1 MKGIEQANEIIG
13 KIIEGYRIIKFL
25 GSGKFSVVYEAERQV
40 DSKLVALKIIKIY
53 DIKDKNLVE
62 KCLQEVNLLK
72 RVNHPNIIKY
82 LDSFIYQ
89 NELYIAVE
97 WADKGDVKRLIK
109 KYKQEGD
116 EIDERKVI
124 EYTREIAAGLNHMH
138 EQRVIHRDL
147 KPANILITSDGIFKL
162 GDLGLGRIMNTETI
176 KTFSKVGT
184 PLYMAPEVIN
194 NSNGYDFKCDNWS
207 LGCVIYELITL
218 RSPFQTSE
226 KLSLIELFKKINS
239 GLYPKIDNN
248 KYKVAAKISEA
259 LLKVNPEERME
270 LPQVLKICDE
280 YISQQEEKPRIDP
293 FIIMDDLIEKLR
305 LLNYEINFCQKHNHE
320 IINKYY
326 FACNIYG
333 FNFDNKENS
342 TKETYP
348 LQFAYFFDLCN
359 WLMALIK
366 QNANINILQEID
378 IKFKKYDKKKPQDV
392 QIQELLNDLKNLQ
405 IKVLFNSRFKFGY
418 GDGVC
423 LVLTQLCDKYLIKQ
437 NFIFKK
443 PKFQDIQEIEK
454 IKEYPDDIPLEEN
467 IGTNIGFKS
476 NTNYNFSGFKS
487 IGGGSKSKFYSGQ
500 KFKHFASIGP
510 INDENSTNYSAQGEE
525 DNINKNQNLNS
536 EQAILYSNI
545 PEEDWQKEFNKV
557 SNMLEIAEVSDEYMA
572 SFSESSSNNKDSN
585 KNEGN
590 YPTVKYIKNMNKL
603 FDNKLL
609 EEADIIENYSKNI
622 EKELNYIS
630 NKENKISI
638 NNSGLKDELNKLK
651 ITKQANIHYQEEF
664 DTISKDIKKM
674 QKEKNKIEYE
684 LDTIQKEEKKLLN
697 VDNKN
702 NLQKLKK
709 AIENLCNDNNKKDEE
724 IALINTVLM
733 NKYSNIIYDNVIN
746 SNNSGINNINIFNE
760 KNFEDKIAENINNN
774 EDVFGDDEII

>member
-1 MKGIEQANEIIG
+1 MN
-13 KIIEGYRIIKFL
+13 IKFL
-25 GSGKFSVVYEAERQV
+25 GSGKFSVVYEAERQL

-82 LDSFIYQ
+82 LDSFIFQ

-270 LPQVLKICDE
+270 LDQVLKICDE
-280 YISQQEEKPRIDP
+280 YISKQEEKPRIDP

-326 FACNIYG
+326 FACNMYG
-333 FNFDNKENS
+333 FNFDNKENTS
-342 TKETYP
+342 KETYP
-348 LQFAYFFDLCN
+348 VQFAYFFDLCN

-378 IKFKKYDKKKPQDV
+378 IKFKKYDKKKQ
-392 QIQELLNDLKNLQ
+392 QEIQMQELLNDLKNLQ
-405 IKVLFNSRFKFGY
+405 IKVLFNSRFKYGY

-476 NTNYNFSGFKS
+476 NTNYNFSGYKS
-487 IGGGSKSKFYSGQ
+487 LGGGSKTKFYSGQ

-510 INDENSTNYSAQGEE
+510 INDENSTNYSAQGDE
-525 DNINKNQNLNS
+525 DSNNKNTNINNEN
-536 EQAILYSNI
+536 AILYSNI

-557 SNMLEIAEVSDEYMA
+557 SNMLEIAEVSDEYFG
-572 SFSESSSNNKDSN
+572 SFSESSSNNKDNN

-603 FDNKLL
+603 LDDKLL
-609 EEADIIENYSKNI
+609 DDIDIIDNYSKNI
-622 EKELNYIS
+622 ETELNYIS
-630 NKENKISI
+630 NKENKLGV
-638 NNSGLKDELNKLK
+638 NNTGLKDELNKLK
-651 ITKQANIHYQEEF
+651 ITKQANIHYQEEY
-664 DTISKDIKKM
+664 DTICEDIKKM
-674 QKEKNKIEYE
+674 EKEKNKIEYE
-684 LDTIQKEEKKLLN
+684 LDKIKKQEKKILT
-697 VDNKN
+697 VDDKN
-702 NLQKLKK
+702 NLQKIKK
-709 AIENLCNDNNKKDEE
+709 AIENIYQDNNKIDEE
-724 IALINTVLM
+724 ISLINTVLI
-733 NKYSNIIYDNVIN
+733 NKYSNILNDNLIN
-746 SNNSGINNINIFNE
+746 ENNNGINIFNGKNLDIE
-760 KNFEDKIAENINNN
+760 KITENINN
-774 EDVFGDDEII
+774 EGDVFDDDEII

>member
-1 MKGIEQANEIIG
+1 MKGMEQANEIIG

-25 GSGKFSVVYEAERQV
+25 GSGKFSVVYEAERQL

-82 LDSFIYQ
+82 LDSFIFQ

-270 LPQVLKICDE
+270 LDQVLKICDE
-280 YISQQEEKPRIDP
+280 YISKQEEKPRIDP

-326 FACNIYG
+326 FACNMYG
-333 FNFDNKENS
+333 FNFDNKENTS
-342 TKETYP
+342 KETYP
-348 LQFAYFFDLCN
+348 VQFAYFFDLCN

-378 IKFKKYDKKKPQDV
+378 IKFKKYDKKKQ
-392 QIQELLNDLKNLQ
+392 QEIQMQELLNDLKNLQ
-405 IKVLFNSRFKFGY
+405 IKVLFNSRFKYGY

-476 NTNYNFSGFKS
+476 NTNYNFSGYKS
-487 IGGGSKSKFYSGQ
+487 LGGGSKTKFYSGQ

-510 INDENSTNYSAQGEE
+510 INDENSTNYSAQGDE
-525 DNINKNQNLNS
+525 DSNNKNTNINNEN
-536 EQAILYSNI
+536 AILYSNI

-557 SNMLEIAEVSDEYMA
+557 SNMLEIAEVSDEYFG
-572 SFSESSSNNKDSN
+572 SFSESSSNNKDNN

-603 FDNKLL
+603 LDDKLL
-609 EEADIIENYSKNI
+609 DDIDIIDNYSKNI
-622 EKELNYIS
+622 ETELNYIS
-630 NKENKISI
+630 NKENKLGV
-638 NNSGLKDELNKLK
+638 NNTGLKDELNKLK
-651 ITKQANIHYQEEF
+651 ITKQANIHYQEES
-664 DTISKDIKKM
+664 DTICEDIKKM
-674 QKEKNKIEYE
+674 KKEKNKIEYE
-684 LDTIQKEEKKLLN
+684 LDKIKKQEKKILT
-697 VDNKN
+697 VDNEN
-702 NLQKLKK
+702 NLQKIKK
-709 AIENLCNDNNKKDEE
+709 VIENIYQDNNKIDEE
-724 IALINTVLM
+724 ISLINTVLI
-733 NKYSNIIYDNVIN
+733 NKYSNILNDNLIN
-746 SNNSGINNINIFNE
+746 ENNNGINIFNGKNLDIE
-760 KNFEDKIAENINNN
+760 KITENINN
-774 EDVFGDDEII
+774 EGDVFDDDEII

>member
-1 MKGIEQANEIIG
+1 MEHDNEIIG
-13 KIIEGYRIIKFL
+13 KIVEGFKIIKFL
-25 GSGKFSVVYEAERQV
+25 GKGKFSVVYQAERQA

-82 LDSFIYQ
+82 LDSFIFQ

-116 EIDERKVI
+116 EIDESRVI

-194 NSNGYDFKCDNWS
+194 GSEGYDFKVDNWS

-248 KYKVAAKISEA
+248 KYRTAAKISEA
-259 LLKVNPEERME
+259 LLKVDPKERME
-270 LPQVLKICDE
+270 LPQVIKICDE
-280 YISQQEEKPRIDP
+280 YISKQEEKPKIDP
-293 FIIMDDLIEKLR
+293 FIIMDDMVEKLR
-305 LLNYEINFCQKHNHE
+305 LLNYEINFCQKHNHD

-326 FACNIYG
+326 FAFNMYG
-333 FNFDNKENS
+333 FNFDNKDNAS
-342 TKETYP
+342 KESYP
-348 LQFAYFFDLCN
+348 VQFAYFYDLAN

-378 IKFKKYDKKKPQDV
+378 VKFKKYDKKKPQDA

-405 IKVLFNSRFKFGY
+405 VKVLLNSRFKFGY

-443 PKFQDIQEIEK
+443 PKFKDVQEIEK
-454 IKEYPDDIPLEEN
+454 IKEYPEDIPLEDN

-476 NTNYNFSGFKS
+476 NTNYNFNGFKS
-487 IGGGSKSKFYSGQ
+487 LGGISKTKFYSGQ
-500 KFKHFASIGP
+500 KFKHFTSIGP
-510 INDENSTNYSAQGEE
+510 MSDETSTNFAGQQEE
-525 DNINKNQNLNS
+525 ENNKNDADNGNG
-536 EQAILYSNI
+536 ILYSNVT
-545 PEEDWQKEFNKV
+545 EEDWQQEFNKV
-557 SNMLEIAEVSDEYMA
+557 SNLLKIEEVHEENLASISD
-572 SFSESSSNNKDSN
+572 NNDQSKG
-585 KNEGN
+585 EGN
-590 YPTVKYIKNMNKL
+590 YKAVKQINNVSKL
-603 FDNKLL
+603 FNDKYMNEAEYLEAYNKQI
-609 EEADIIENYSKNI
+609 D
-622 EKELNYIS
+622 KELQNINNKESKISVS
-630 NKENKISI
+630 NK
-638 NNSGLKDELNKLK
+638 GLKEELNKLK
-651 ITKQANIHYQEEF
+651 ITKQANQHYQDEF
-664 DTISKDIKKM
+664 DTINEDIKKM
-674 QKEKNKIEYE
+674 EN
-684 LDTIQKEEKKLLN
+684 EKKQIELKLS
-697 VDNKN
+697 
-702 NLQKLKK
+702 KLKK
-709 AIENLCNDNNKKDEE
+709 DEKKMMSYDDGKNVQKIRKAIETIYADNNKLDEE
-724 IALINTVLM
+724 ISLMNTVIM
-733 NKYSNIIYDNVIN
+733 NKYSNIMYDNYMN
-746 SNNSGINNINIFNE
+746 SDNNGNNFVFNERNDIFN
-760 KNFEDKIAENINNN
+760 NAPENVKSN
-774 EDVFGDDEII
+774 EDVFGEDEII

>member
-1 MKGIEQANEIIG
+1 MKGIEQTNDIIG
-13 KIIEGYRIIKFL
+13 KIIEGYKILKFL
-25 GSGKFSVVYEAERQV
+25 GSGKFSVVYEAERQL

-259 LLKVNPEERME
+259 LLKVNPLERME

-280 YISQQEEKPRIDP
+280 YISKQEEKPRIDP

-333 FNFDNKENS
+333 FSFDNKENS

-348 LQFAYFFDLCN
+348 VQFAYFYDLSN

-378 IKFKKYDKKKPQDV
+378 IKFKKYDKKKQQEV

-405 IKVLFNSRFKFGY
+405 IKVLYNSRFKFGY

-476 NTNYNFSGFKS
+476 NTNYNFSGYKS
-487 IGGGSKSKFYSGQ
+487 IGGGSKSKFFSGQ

-510 INDENSTNYSAQGEE
+510 INDENSTNYSAQGEDE
-525 DNINKNQNLNS
+525 NKQNTNVNS
-536 EQAILYSNI
+536 ENAILYSNI

-603 FDNKLL
+603 LDDKIL
-609 EEADIIENYSKNI
+609 DDVDVIDNYSKNI
-622 EKELNYIS
+622 ENELNYIS
-630 NKENKISI
+630 NKESKISI
-638 NNSGLKDELNKLK
+638 NNTGLKEELNKLK
-651 ITKQANIHYQEEF
+651 ITKQANIHYQEEY
-664 DTISKDIKKM
+664 DMISEDIKKM
-674 QKEKNKIEYE
+674 EKEKNKIEFE
-684 LDTIQKEEKKLLN
+684 LDKIKKEEKKILN
-697 VDNKN
+697 PDDKN
-702 NLQKLKK
+702 NLQKIKK
-709 AIENLCNDNNKKDEE
+709 AVENLYNDNNKLDEE
-724 IALINTVLM
+724 ISLVNTVLM
-733 NKYSNIIYDNVIN
+733 NKYSNILYDNIIN
-746 SNNSGINNINIFNE
+746 SNNPGVNIFND
-760 KNFEDKIAENINNN
+760 KNFETKIAENINKE
-774 EDVFGDDEII
+774 EDVFGEDEII

>member
-1 MKGIEQANEIIG
+1 MKGMEQVNEMIG

-25 GSGKFSVVYEAERQV
+25 GSGKFSVVYEAERQL

-293 FIIMDDLIEKLR
+293 FIIMDDMIEKLR

-342 TKETYP
+342 SKETYP
-348 LQFAYFFDLCN
+348 VQFAYFYDLSN

-378 IKFKKYDKKKPQDV
+378 IKFKKYDKKKQQEI

-405 IKVLFNSRFKFGY
+405 IKVLYNSRFKYGY

-476 NTNYNFSGFKS
+476 NTNYNFSGYKS
-487 IGGGSKSKFYSGQ
+487 IGGGSKTKFYSGQ

-525 DNINKNQNLNS
+525 ENKQNSNVNN

-557 SNMLEIAEVSDEYMA
+557 SNMLEIAEVSDEYMV
-572 SFSESSSNNKDSN
+572 SFSESSPNNKDSN
-585 KNEGN
+585 KLEGN
-590 YPTVKYIKNMNKL
+590 YPTVKYIKNV
-603 FDNKLL
+603 NKLL
-609 EEADIIENYSKNI
+609 DDKLLEDAEIIENYSNNI
-622 EKELNYIS
+622 EKELDYIS
-630 NKENKISI
+630 KKENKISV
-638 NNSGLKDELNKLK
+638 NNSGLKEELNKLK
-651 ITKQANIHYQEEF
+651 ITKQANVHYQEEY
-664 DTISKDIKKM
+664 DLINKDIKKM
-674 QKEKNKIEYE
+674 EKEKDKIEYE
-684 LDTIQKEEKKLLN
+684 LDKIKKEEKKILN
-697 VDNKN
+697 LDNKN
-702 NLQKLKK
+702 NLTKIKK
-709 AIENLCNDNNKKDEE
+709 AVENLYNDNNKIDEE
-724 IALINTVLM
+724 ISLINTVLM
-733 NKYSNIIYDNVIN
+733 NKYSNIIYDNIIN
-746 SNNSGINNINIFNE
+746 PNNSGMNVNIFNE
-760 KNFEDKIAENINNN
+760 KNFENKIAESINKD

>member
-1 MKGIEQANEIIG
+1 MKGMEQANEIIG

-25 GSGKFSVVYEAERQV
+25 GSGKFSVVYEAERQL

-280 YISQQEEKPRIDP
+280 YISKQEEKPRIDP

-333 FNFDNKENS
+333 FNFDNKENNA
-342 TKETYP
+342 KESYP
-348 LQFAYFFDLCN
+348 VQFAYFFDLCN

-378 IKFKKYDKKKPQDV
+378 IKFKKYDKKKQQEI

-405 IKVLFNSRFKFGY
+405 IKVLFNSRFKYGY

-476 NTNYNFSGFKS
+476 NTNYNFSGYKS
-487 IGGGSKSKFYSGQ
+487 LGGGSKSKFYSGQ

-510 INDENSTNYSAQGEE
+510 VNDENSTNYSAQGEE
-525 DNINKNQNLNS
+525 DTNNKNTNVNS

-557 SNMLEIAEVSDEYMA
+557 SNMLEIAEVSDEYFG
-572 SFSESSSNNKDSN
+572 SFSESSSNNKDQN

-603 FDNKLL
+603 LDEKFMDEK
-609 EEADIIENYSKNI
+609 EIIENYSKNI

-638 NNSGLKDELNKLK
+638 NNTGLKDELNKLK
-651 ITKQANIHYQEEF
+651 ITKQANVHYQEEY
-664 DTISKDIKKM
+664 DMITDDIKKM
-674 QKEKNKIEYE
+674 EKEKNKIENE
-684 LDTIQKEEKKLLN
+684 LEKIKKEEKKMLN

-702 NLQKLKK
+702 NLQKIKK
-709 AIENLCNDNNKKDEE
+709 AIENIYHDNNKLEEE
-724 IALINTVLM
+724 ISLINTVLI
-733 NKYSNIIYDNVIN
+733 NKYSNILNDNLIN
-746 SNNSGINNINIFNE
+746 SNNNGGNIFNE
-760 KNFEDKIAENINNN
+760 KIFENGKIPENIINDN
-774 EDVFGDDEII
+774 DVFGDDEII

>member
-1 MKGIEQANEIIG
+1 MKGMEQANEIIG

-25 GSGKFSVVYEAERQV
+25 GSGKFSVVYEAERQL

-82 LDSFIYQ
+82 LDSFIFQ

-270 LPQVLKICDE
+270 LDQVLKICDE
-280 YISQQEEKPRIDP
+280 YISKQEEKPRIDP

-326 FACNIYG
+326 FACNMYG
-333 FNFDNKENS
+333 FNFDNKENTS
-342 TKETYP
+342 KETYP
-348 LQFAYFFDLCN
+348 VQFAYFFDLCN

-378 IKFKKYDKKKPQDV
+378 IKFKKYDKKKQ
-392 QIQELLNDLKNLQ
+392 QEIQMQELLNDLKNLQ
-405 IKVLFNSRFKFGY
+405 IKVLFNSRFKYGY

-476 NTNYNFSGFKS
+476 NTNYNFSGYKS
-487 IGGGSKSKFYSGQ
+487 LGGGSKTKFYSGQ

-510 INDENSTNYSAQGEE
+510 INDENSTNYSAQGDE
-525 DNINKNQNLNS
+525 DSNNKNTNINNEN
-536 EQAILYSNI
+536 AILYSNI

-557 SNMLEIAEVSDEYMA
+557 SNMLEIAEVSDEYFG
-572 SFSESSSNNKDSN
+572 SFSESSSNNKDNN

-603 FDNKLL
+603 LDDKLL
-609 EEADIIENYSKNI
+609 DDIDIIDNYSKNI
-622 EKELNYIS
+622 ETELNYIS
-630 NKENKISI
+630 NKENKLGV
-638 NNSGLKDELNKLK
+638 NNTGLKDELNKLK
-651 ITKQANIHYQEEF
+651 ITKQANIHYQEEY
-664 DTISKDIKKM
+664 DTICEDIKKM
-674 QKEKNKIEYE
+674 EKEKNKIEYE
-684 LDTIQKEEKKLLN
+684 LDKKKKKKKKILT
-697 VDNKN
+697 VDDKN
-702 NLQKLKK
+702 NLQKIKK
-709 AIENLCNDNNKKDEE
+709 AIENIYQDNNKIDEE
-724 IALINTVLM
+724 ISLINTVLI
-733 NKYSNIIYDNVIN
+733 NKYSNVLNDILIN
-746 SNNSGINNINIFNE
+746 ENNNGINIFNGKNLDIE
-760 KNFEDKIAENINNN
+760 KITENINN
-774 EDVFGDDEII
+774 EGDVFDDDEII

>member
-1 MKGIEQANEIIG
+1 MKGIEQANDIIG
-13 KIIEGYRIIKFL
+13 KIIEGYKIIKFL
-25 GSGKFSVVYEAERQV
+25 GSGKFSVVYEAERQL

-138 EQRVIHRDL
+138 EQRIIHRDL

-280 YISQQEEKPRIDP
+280 YISKQEEKPRIDP

-305 LLNYEINFCQKHNHE
+305 LINYEINFCQKHNHE

-348 LQFAYFFDLCN
+348 VQFAYFYDLSN

-378 IKFKKYDKKKPQDV
+378 IKFKKYDKKKQQEV

-405 IKVLFNSRFKFGY
+405 IKVLYNSRFKFGY

-476 NTNYNFSGFKS
+476 NTNYNFSGYKS
-487 IGGGSKSKFYSGQ
+487 IGGGSKSKFFSGQ

-510 INDENSTNYSAQGEE
+510 VNDENSTNYSAQAEE
-525 DNINKNQNLNS
+525 ENKQNNVNS
-536 EQAILYSNI
+536 ENAILYSNI

-603 FDNKLL
+603 LDDKLL
-609 EEADIIENYSKNI
+609 DDVDVIDNYSKNI

-638 NNSGLKDELNKLK
+638 TNTGLKEELNKLK
-651 ITKQANIHYQEEF
+651 ITKQANIHYQEEY
-664 DTISKDIKKM
+664 DIINEDIKKM
-674 QKEKNKIEYE
+674 EKEKNKIEFE
-684 LDTIQKEEKKLLN
+684 LDKIKKEEKKFLN
-697 VDNKN
+697 LDDKN
-702 NLQKLKK
+702 NLQKIKK
-709 AIENLCNDNNKKDEE
+709 AIENLYNDNNKLDEE
-724 IALINTVLM
+724 ISLVNTVLM
-733 NKYSNIIYDNVIN
+733 NKYSNFLYDNVIN
-746 SNNSGINNINIFNE
+746 SAHSGVNIFTD
-760 KNFEDKIAENINNN
+760 KNFETKIAENINKE
-774 EDVFGDDEII
+774 EDVFGADEII

>member
-1 MKGIEQANEIIG
+1 MKGMEQANDIIG

-25 GSGKFSVVYEAERQV
+25 GSGKFSVVYEAERQL

-82 LDSFIYQ
+82 LDSFIFQ

-248 KYKVAAKISEA
+248 KYKVAAKISES

-270 LPQVLKICDE
+270 LDQVLKICDE
-280 YISQQEEKPRIDP
+280 YISKQEEKPRIDP

-305 LLNYEINFCQKHNHE
+305 LLNYEINFCQKHNHD

-326 FACNIYG
+326 FACNMYG
-333 FNFDNKENS
+333 FNFENKENT

-348 LQFAYFFDLCN
+348 VQFAYFFDLCN

-378 IKFKKYDKKKPQDV
+378 IKFKKYDKKKQ
-392 QIQELLNDLKNLQ
+392 QEIQMQELLNDLKNLQ
-405 IKVLFNSRFKFGY
+405 IKVLFNSRFKYGY

-476 NTNYNFSGFKS
+476 NTNYNFSGYKS

-525 DNINKNQNLNS
+525 DTNNKNTNINNEN
-536 EQAILYSNI
+536 AILYSNI

-557 SNMLEIAEVSDEYMA
+557 SNMLEIAEVSDEYFG
-572 SFSESSSNNKDSN
+572 SFSESSSNNKDNN

-603 FDNKLL
+603 FDEKLL
-609 EEADIIENYSKNI
+609 DDADIIDNYSKNI
-622 EKELNYIS
+622 ENELNYIS
-630 NKENKISI
+630 NKENKLG
-638 NNSGLKDELNKLK
+638 NNNAGLKDELNKLK
-651 ITKQANIHYQEEF
+651 ITKQANIHYQEEYE
-664 DTISKDIKKM
+664 TICEDIKKM
-674 QKEKNKIEYE
+674 EKEKNKIEYE
-684 LDTIQKEEKKLLN
+684 LDKIKKQEKKILT
-697 VDNKN
+697 VDDQN
-702 NLQKLKK
+702 NLQKIKK
-709 AIENLCNDNNKKDEE
+709 AIENIYHDGNKIEEE
-724 IALINTVLM
+724 IALINTVLI
-733 NKYSNIIYDNVIN
+733 NKYSNILNDNLINEN
-746 SNNSGINNINIFNE
+746 SNGGNIFNG
-760 KNFEDKIAENINNN
+760 KNLDMDKIVENINN
-774 EDVFGDDEII
+774 EGDVFDGDEIV

>member
-1 MKGIEQANEIIG
+1 
-13 KIIEGYRIIKFL
+13 
-25 GSGKFSVVYEAERQV
+25 
-40 DSKLVALKIIKIY
+40 
-53 DIKDKNLVE
+53 
-62 KCLQEVNLLK
+62 
-72 RVNHPNIIKY
+72 
-82 LDSFIYQ
+82 
-89 NELYIAVE
+89 
-97 WADKGDVKRLIK
+97 
-109 KYKQEGD
+109 
-116 EIDERKVI
+116 
-124 EYTREIAAGLNHMH
+124 
-138 EQRVIHRDL
+138 
-147 KPANILITSDGIFKL
+147 
-162 GDLGLGRIMNTETI
+162 
-176 KTFSKVGT
+176 
-184 PLYMAPEVIN
+184 
-194 NSNGYDFKCDNWS
+194 
-207 LGCVIYELITL
+207 
-218 RSPFQTSE
+218 
-226 KLSLIELFKKINS
+226 
-239 GLYPKIDNN
+239 
-248 KYKVAAKISEA
+248 
-259 LLKVNPEERME
+259 
-270 LPQVLKICDE
+270 
-280 YISQQEEKPRIDP
+280 
-293 FIIMDDLIEKLR
+293 
-305 LLNYEINFCQKHNHE
+305 
-320 IINKYY
+320 
-326 FACNIYG
+326 
-333 FNFDNKENS
+333 
-342 TKETYP
+342 
-348 LQFAYFFDLCN
+348 
-359 WLMALIK
+359 
-366 QNANINILQEID
+366 
-378 IKFKKYDKKKPQDV
+378 
-392 QIQELLNDLKNLQ
+392 
-405 IKVLFNSRFKFGY
+405 
-418 GDGVC
+418 VC

-724 IALINTVLM
+724 IALINTVLI
-733 NKYSNIIYDNVIN
+733 NKYSNIMYDNVIN
-746 SNNSGINNINIFNE
+746 ANNSGGNIFND
-760 KNFEDKIAENINNN
+760 KNFENIIAENLNKD

>member
-25 GSGKFSVVYEAERQV
+25 GSGKFSVVYEAERQL

-293 FIIMDDLIEKLR
+293 FIIMDDMIEKLR

-348 LQFAYFFDLCN
+348 VQFAYFYDLSY
-359 WLMALIK
+359 WLMTLIK
-366 QNANINILQEID
+366 HNANINILQEID
-378 IKFKKYDKKKPQDV
+378 IKFKKYDKKKPQEV

-405 IKVLFNSRFKFGY
+405 IKVLYNSRFKFGY

-476 NTNYNFSGFKS
+476 NTNYNFSGYKS
-487 IGGGSKSKFYSGQ
+487 LGGGSKSKFFSGQ
-500 KFKHFASIGP
+500 KFKHFTSIGP

-525 DNINKNQNLNS
+525 ENKQNTNINS
-536 EQAILYSNI
+536 ENAILYSNI

-557 SNMLEIAEVSDEYMA
+557 SNMLEIAEVSDEYKA
-572 SFSESSSNNKDSN
+572 SFSQSSSNNKDSN

-603 FDNKLL
+603 LDDKLL
-609 EEADIIENYSKNI
+609 DNIDIIDNYSKNI

-638 NNSGLKDELNKLK
+638 NNTGLKEELNKLK
-651 ITKQANIHYQEEF
+651 ITKQANIHYQEEY
-664 DTISKDIKKM
+664 DMINEDIKKM
-674 QKEKNKIEYE
+674 EKEKNKIEYE
-684 LDTIQKEEKKLLN
+684 LDKIKKEEKKLLN
-697 VDNKN
+697 LDDKN
-702 NLQKLKK
+702 NLQKIKK
-709 AIENLCNDNNKKDEE
+709 AVENLYNDNNKLDEE
-724 IALINTVLM
+724 ISHVNTVLM
-733 NKYSNIIYDNVIN
+733 NKYSNFLYDNMLN
-746 SNNSGINNINIFNE
+746 SNNSGRNIFND
-760 KNFEDKIAENINNN
+760 KNFEAKIAENINKE

>member
-1 MKGIEQANEIIG
+1 MKGMEQANEIIG

-25 GSGKFSVVYEAERQV
+25 GSGKFSVVYEAERQL

-82 LDSFIYQ
+82 LDSFIFQ

-270 LPQVLKICDE
+270 LDQVLKICDE
-280 YISQQEEKPRIDP
+280 YISKQEEKPRIDP

-326 FACNIYG
+326 FACNMYG
-333 FNFDNKENS
+333 FNFDNKENTS
-342 TKETYP
+342 KETYP
-348 LQFAYFFDLCN
+348 VQFAYFFDLCN

-378 IKFKKYDKKKPQDV
+378 IKFKKYDKKKQ
-392 QIQELLNDLKNLQ
+392 QEIQMQELLNDLKNLQ
-405 IKVLFNSRFKFGY
+405 IKVLFNSRFKYGY

-476 NTNYNFSGFKS
+476 NTNYNFSGYKS
-487 IGGGSKSKFYSGQ
+487 LGGGSKTKFYSGQ

-510 INDENSTNYSAQGEE
+510 INDENSTNYSAQGDE
-525 DNINKNQNLNS
+525 DSNNKNTNINNEN
-536 EQAILYSNI
+536 AILYSNI

-557 SNMLEIAEVSDEYMA
+557 SNMLEIAEVSDEYFG
-572 SFSESSSNNKDSN
+572 SFSESSSNNKDNN

-603 FDNKLL
+603 LDDKLL
-609 EEADIIENYSKNI
+609 DDIDIIDNYSKNI
-622 EKELNYIS
+622 ETELNYIS
-630 NKENKISI
+630 NKENKLGV
-638 NNSGLKDELNKLK
+638 NNTGLKDELKKLK
-651 ITKQANIHYQEEF
+651 ITKQANIHYQEEY
-664 DTISKDIKKM
+664 DTICEDIKKM
-674 QKEKNKIEYE
+674 EKEKNKIEYE
-684 LDTIQKEEKKLLN
+684 LDKIKKQEKKILT
-697 VDNKN
+697 VDDKN
-702 NLQKLKK
+702 NLQKIKK
-709 AIENLCNDNNKKDEE
+709 AIENIYQDNNKIDEE
-724 IALINTVLM
+724 ISLINTVLI
-733 NKYSNIIYDNVIN
+733 NKYSNILNDNLIN
-746 SNNSGINNINIFNE
+746 ENNNGINIFNGKNLDIE
-760 KNFEDKIAENINNN
+760 KITENINN
-774 EDVFGDDEII
+774 EGDVFDDDEII

>member
-1 MKGIEQANEIIG
+1 MKGMEQANEIIG

-25 GSGKFSVVYEAERQV
+25 GSGKFSVVYEAERQL

-82 LDSFIYQ
+82 LDSFIFQ

-270 LPQVLKICDE
+270 LDQVLKICDE
-280 YISQQEEKPRIDP
+280 YISKQEEKPRIDP

-326 FACNIYG
+326 FACNMYG
-333 FNFDNKENS
+333 FNFDNKENTS
-342 TKETYP
+342 KETYP
-348 LQFAYFFDLCN
+348 VQFAYFFDLCN

-378 IKFKKYDKKKPQDV
+378 IKFKKYDKKKQ
-392 QIQELLNDLKNLQ
+392 QEIQMQELLNDLKNLQ
-405 IKVLFNSRFKFGY
+405 IKVLFNSRFKYGY

-476 NTNYNFSGFKS
+476 NTNYNFSGYKS

-525 DNINKNQNLNS
+525 DTNNKNTNINNEN
-536 EQAILYSNI
+536 AILYSNI

-557 SNMLEIAEVSDEYMA
+557 SNMLEIAEVSDEYFG
-572 SFSESSSNNKDSN
+572 SFSESSSNNKDNN

-603 FDNKLL
+603 FDEKLL
-609 EEADIIENYSKNI
+609 DDADIIDNYSKNI
-622 EKELNYIS
+622 ENELNYIS
-630 NKENKISI
+630 NKENKLG
-638 NNSGLKDELNKLK
+638 NNNAGLKDELNKLK
-651 ITKQANIHYQEEF
+651 ITKQANIHYQEEY
-664 DTISKDIKKM
+664 DTICEDIKKM
-674 QKEKNKIEYE
+674 EKEKNKIEYE
-684 LDTIQKEEKKLLN
+684 LDKIKKQEKKMLT
-697 VDNKN
+697 VDDQN
-702 NLQKLKK
+702 NLQKIKK
-709 AIENLCNDNNKKDEE
+709 AIENIYHDGNKIEEE
-724 IALINTVLM
+724 IALINTVLI
-733 NKYSNIIYDNVIN
+733 NKYSNILNDNLINEN
-746 SNNSGINNINIFNE
+746 SNGGNIFNG
-760 KNFEDKIAENINNN
+760 KNLDMDKIVENINN
-774 EDVFGDDEII
+774 EGDVFDEDEII

>member
-1 MKGIEQANEIIG
+1 MKGMEQVNEIIG

-25 GSGKFSVVYEAERQV
+25 GSGKFSVVYEAERQL

-248 KYKVAAKISEA
+248 KYKIAAKISEA

-293 FIIMDDLIEKLR
+293 FIIMDDMIEKLR

-333 FNFDNKENS
+333 FNYDNKENS
-342 TKETYP
+342 LKETYP
-348 LQFAYFFDLCN
+348 VQFAYFYDLSN

-378 IKFKKYDKKKPQDV
+378 IKFKKYDKKKPQEN

-405 IKVLFNSRFKFGY
+405 IKVLYNSRFKFGY

-476 NTNYNFSGFKS
+476 NTNYNFSGYKS
-487 IGGGSKSKFYSGQ
+487 IGGGSKTKFFSGQ

-525 DNINKNQNLNS
+525 ENKQNNNNINN

-557 SNMLEIAEVSDEYMA
+557 SNMLEIAEVSDEYML

-585 KNEGN
+585 KLEGN
-590 YPTVKYIKNMNKL
+590 YPTVKYIKNV
-603 FDNKLL
+603 NKLL
-609 EEADIIENYSKNI
+609 EDKLLEDKEIIENYSNNI
-622 EKELNYIS
+622 EKELDYIS
-630 NKENKISI
+630 KKENKISV
-638 NNSGLKDELNKLK
+638 NNSGLKEELDKLK
-651 ITKQANIHYQEEF
+651 ITKQANVHYQEEY
-664 DTISKDIKKM
+664 DMINEDIKKM
-674 QKEKNKIEYE
+674 EKEKNKIEFE
-684 LDTIQKEEKKLLN
+684 LNKIKKEEKKLLN
-697 VDNKN
+697 LDNKN
-702 NLQKLKK
+702 NLNKIKN
-709 AIENLCNDNNKKDEE
+709 AVENLYNDNNKLDEE
-724 IALINTVLM
+724 ISLVNTVLM

-746 SNNSGINNINIFNE
+746 SNNNGININIFNE

>member
-724 IALINTVLM
+724 IALINTVLI
-733 NKYSNIIYDNVIN
+733 NKYSNIMYDNVIN
-746 SNNSGINNINIFNE
+746 ANNSGGNIFND
-760 KNFEDKIAENINNN
+760 KNFENIIAENLNKD

>member
-1 MKGIEQANEIIG
+1 MKGMEQVNEMIG

-25 GSGKFSVVYEAERQV
+25 GSGKFSVVYEAERQL

-248 KYKVAAKISEA
+248 KYKVAAKISAA

-293 FIIMDDLIEKLR
+293 FIIMDDMIEKLR

-342 TKETYP
+342 SKETYP
-348 LQFAYFFDLCN
+348 VQFAYFYDLSN

-378 IKFKKYDKKKPQDV
+378 IKFKKYDKKKQQEI

-405 IKVLFNSRFKFGY
+405 IKVLYNSRFKYGY

-476 NTNYNFSGFKS
+476 NTNYNFSGYKS
-487 IGGGSKSKFYSGQ
+487 IGGGSKTKFYSGQ

-525 DNINKNQNLNS
+525 ENKQNSNVNN

-557 SNMLEIAEVSDEYMA
+557 SNMLEIAEVSDEYMV

-585 KNEGN
+585 KLEGN
-590 YPTVKYIKNMNKL
+590 YPTVKYIKNV
-603 FDNKLL
+603 NKLL
-609 EEADIIENYSKNI
+609 DDKLLEDAEIIENYSNNI
-622 EKELNYIS
+622 EKELDYIS
-630 NKENKISI
+630 KKENKISV
-638 NNSGLKDELNKLK
+638 NNSGLKEELNKLK
-651 ITKQANIHYQEEF
+651 ITKQANVHYQEEY
-664 DTISKDIKKM
+664 DLINKDIKKM
-674 QKEKNKIEYE
+674 EKEKDKIEYE
-684 LDTIQKEEKKLLN
+684 LDKIKKEEKKILN
-697 VDNKN
+697 LDNKN
-702 NLQKLKK
+702 NLTKIKK
-709 AIENLCNDNNKKDEE
+709 AVENLYNDNNKIDEE
-724 IALINTVLM
+724 ISLINTVLM
-733 NKYSNIIYDNVIN
+733 NKYSNIIYDNIIN
-746 SNNSGINNINIFNE
+746 PNNSGMNVNIFNE
-760 KNFEDKIAENINNN
+760 KNFENKIAESINKD

>member
-1 MKGIEQANEIIG
+1 MKGMEQANEIIG

-25 GSGKFSVVYEAERQV
+25 GSGKFSVVYEAERQL

-82 LDSFIYQ
+82 LDSFIFQ

-270 LPQVLKICDE
+270 LDQVLKICDE
-280 YISQQEEKPRIDP
+280 YISKQEEKPRIDP

-326 FACNIYG
+326 FACNMYG
-333 FNFDNKENS
+333 FNFDNKENTS
-342 TKETYP
+342 KETYP
-348 LQFAYFFDLCN
+348 VQFAYFFDLCN

-378 IKFKKYDKKKPQDV
+378 IKFKKYDKKKQ
-392 QIQELLNDLKNLQ
+392 QEIQMQELLNDLKNLQ
-405 IKVLFNSRFKFGY
+405 IKVLFNSRFKYGY

-476 NTNYNFSGFKS
+476 NTNYNFSGYKS

-525 DNINKNQNLNS
+525 DTNNKNTNINNEN
-536 EQAILYSNI
+536 AILYSNI

-557 SNMLEIAEVSDEYMA
+557 SNMLEIAEVSDEYFG
-572 SFSESSSNNKDSN
+572 SFSESSSNNKDNN

-603 FDNKLL
+603 FDEKLL
-609 EEADIIENYSKNI
+609 DDADIIDNYSKNI
-622 EKELNYIS
+622 ENELNYIS
-630 NKENKISI
+630 NKENKLG
-638 NNSGLKDELNKLK
+638 NNNAGLKDELNKLK
-651 ITKQANIHYQEEF
+651 ITKQANIHYQEEY
-664 DTISKDIKKM
+664 DTICEDIKKM
-674 QKEKNKIEYE
+674 EKEKNKIEYE
-684 LDTIQKEEKKLLN
+684 LDKIKKQEKKILT
-697 VDNKN
+697 VDDQN
-702 NLQKLKK
+702 NLQKIKK
-709 AIENLCNDNNKKDEE
+709 AIENIYHDGNKIEEE
-724 IALINTVLM
+724 IALINTVLI
-733 NKYSNIIYDNVIN
+733 NKYSNILNDNLINEN
-746 SNNSGINNINIFNE
+746 SNGGNIFNG
-760 KNFEDKIAENINNN
+760 KNLDMDKIVENINN
-774 EDVFGDDEII
+774 EGDVFDEDEII

>member
-1 MKGIEQANEIIG
+1 MKGMEQANDIIG

-25 GSGKFSVVYEAERQV
+25 GSGKFSVVYEAERQL

-82 LDSFIYQ
+82 LDSFIFQ

-270 LPQVLKICDE
+270 LDQVLKICDE
-280 YISQQEEKPRIDP
+280 YISKQEEKPRIDP

-326 FACNIYG
+326 FACNMYG
-333 FNFDNKENS
+333 FNFDNKENTS
-342 TKETYP
+342 KETYP
-348 LQFAYFFDLCN
+348 VQFAYFFDLCN

-378 IKFKKYDKKKPQDV
+378 IKFKKYDKKKQ
-392 QIQELLNDLKNLQ
+392 QEIQMQELLNDLKNLQ
-405 IKVLFNSRFKFGY
+405 IKVLFNSRFKYGY

-476 NTNYNFSGFKS
+476 NTNYNFSGYKS

-525 DNINKNQNLNS
+525 DTNNKNTNINNEN
-536 EQAILYSNI
+536 AILYSNI

-557 SNMLEIAEVSDEYMA
+557 SNMLEIAEVSDEYFG
-572 SFSESSSNNKDSN
+572 SFSESSSNNKDNN

-603 FDNKLL
+603 FDEKLL
-609 EEADIIENYSKNI
+609 DDADIIDNYSKNI
-622 EKELNYIS
+622 ENELNYIS
-630 NKENKISI
+630 NKENKLG
-638 NNSGLKDELNKLK
+638 NNNAGLKDELNKLK
-651 ITKQANIHYQEEF
+651 ITKQANIHYQEEYE
-664 DTISKDIKKM
+664 TICEDIKKM
-674 QKEKNKIEYE
+674 EKEKNKIEYE
-684 LDTIQKEEKKLLN
+684 LDKIKKQEKKILT
-697 VDNKN
+697 VDDQN
-702 NLQKLKK
+702 NLQKIKK
-709 AIENLCNDNNKKDEE
+709 AIENIYHDGNKIEEE
-724 IALINTVLM
+724 IALINTVLI
-733 NKYSNIIYDNVIN
+733 NKYSNILNDNLINEN
-746 SNNSGINNINIFNE
+746 SNGGNIFNG
-760 KNFEDKIAENINNN
+760 KNLDMDKIVENINN
-774 EDVFGDDEII
+774 EGDVFDEDEII

>member
-1 MKGIEQANEIIG
+1 MEHDNEIIG
-13 KIIEGYRIIKFL
+13 KIVEGFKIIKFL
-25 GSGKFSVVYEAERQV
+25 GKGKFSVVYQAERQA

-53 DIKDKNLVE
+53 DIKDKSLVE

-82 LDSFIYQ
+82 LDSFIFQ

-97 WADKGDVKRLIK
+97 WADKGDVKRLIR

-116 EIDERKVI
+116 EIDESRVI

-194 NSNGYDFKCDNWS
+194 GSEGYDFKVDNWS

-248 KYKVAAKISEA
+248 KYRTAAKISEA
-259 LLKVNPEERME
+259 LLKVDPRERME
-270 LPQVLKICDE
+270 LPQVIKICDE
-280 YISQQEEKPRIDP
+280 YISKQEEKPKIDP
-293 FIIMDDLIEKLR
+293 FIIMDDMVEKLR
-305 LLNYEINFCQKHNHE
+305 LLNYEINFCQKHNHD

-326 FACNIYG
+326 FAFNMYG
-333 FNFDNKENS
+333 FNFDNKDNAS
-342 TKETYP
+342 KESYP
-348 LQFAYFFDLCN
+348 VQFAYFYDLAN

-378 IKFKKYDKKKPQDV
+378 VKFKKYDKKKPQDA

-405 IKVLFNSRFKFGY
+405 VKVLLNSRFKFGY

-443 PKFQDIQEIEK
+443 PKFKDVQEIEK
-454 IKEYPDDIPLEEN
+454 IKEYPEDIPLEDN

-476 NTNYNFSGFKS
+476 NTNYNFNGFKS
-487 IGGGSKSKFYSGQ
+487 IGGGSKTKFYSGQ
-500 KFKHFASIGP
+500 KFKHFTSIGP
-510 INDENSTNYSAQGEE
+510 MGDETSTNFAGQQEE
-525 DNINKNQNLNS
+525 ENNKNNANN
-536 EQAILYSNI
+536 ENGILYSNVT
-545 PEEDWQKEFNKV
+545 EEDWQNEFNKV
-557 SNMLEIAEVSDEYMA
+557 SNMLKIEEVPEENLS
-572 SFSESSSNNKDSN
+572 SFSDNNDQGRT
-585 KNEGN
+585 EGN
-590 YPTVKYIKNMNKL
+590 YQAVKQINNVSKL
-603 FDNKLL
+603 FSDKYVNDAEYLDVYNKQI
-609 EEADIIENYSKNI
+609 D
-622 EKELNYIS
+622 KELQNINNKESKISVS
-630 NKENKISI
+630 NK
-638 NNSGLKDELNKLK
+638 GLKEELNKLK
-651 ITKQANIHYQEEF
+651 ITKQANQHYQDEY
-664 DTISKDIKKM
+664 DTINEDIKKM
-674 QKEKNKIEYE
+674 EN
-684 LDTIQKEEKKLLN
+684 EKKQVELKLS
-697 VDNKN
+697 
-702 NLQKLKK
+702 KLKK
-709 AIENLCNDNNKKDEE
+709 DEKKMMSYDDGKTVQKIRKAIETIYADNNKLDEE
-724 IALINTVLM
+724 ISLMNTVIM
-733 NKYSNIIYDNVIN
+733 NKYSNIMYDNYMN
-746 SNNSGINNINIFNE
+746 SDNNGNNFVFNGRNDIFN
-760 KNFEDKIAENINNN
+760 NVPENIKSN
-774 EDVFGDDEII
+774 EDVFGEDEII

>member
-1 MKGIEQANEIIG
+1 MKGMEQVNEIIG

-25 GSGKFSVVYEAERQV
+25 GSGKFSVVYEAERQL

-248 KYKVAAKISEA
+248 KYKIAAKISEA

-293 FIIMDDLIEKLR
+293 FIIMDDMIEKLR

-333 FNFDNKENS
+333 FNYDNKENS
-342 TKETYP
+342 LKETYP
-348 LQFAYFFDLCN
+348 VQFAYFYDLSN

-378 IKFKKYDKKKPQDV
+378 IKFKKYDKKKPQEN

-405 IKVLFNSRFKFGY
+405 IKVLYNSRFKFGY

-476 NTNYNFSGFKS
+476 NTNYNFSGYKS
-487 IGGGSKSKFYSGQ
+487 IGGGSKTKFFSGQ

-525 DNINKNQNLNS
+525 ENKQNNNNINN

-557 SNMLEIAEVSDEYMA
+557 SNMLEIAEVSDEYMI

-585 KNEGN
+585 KLEGN
-590 YPTVKYIKNMNKL
+590 YPTVKYIKNV
-603 FDNKLL
+603 NKLL
-609 EEADIIENYSKNI
+609 EDKLLEDKEIIENYSNNI
-622 EKELNYIS
+622 EKELDYIS
-630 NKENKISI
+630 KKENKISV
-638 NNSGLKDELNKLK
+638 NNSGLKEELNKLK
-651 ITKQANIHYQEEF
+651 ITKQANVHYQEEY
-664 DTISKDIKKM
+664 DLINKDIKKM
-674 QKEKNKIEYE
+674 EKEKNKIEYE
-684 LDTIQKEEKKLLN
+684 LDKIQKEEKKLLN
-697 VDNKN
+697 LDNKN
-702 NLQKLKK
+702 NLNKIKN
-709 AIENLCNDNNKKDEE
+709 AVENLYNDNNKLDEE
-724 IALINTVLM
+724 ISLVNTVLM

-746 SNNSGINNINIFNE
+746 SNNNGININIFNE

>member
-1 MKGIEQANEIIG
+1 MKSMEQTNEIIG
-13 KIIEGYRIIKFL
+13 KIVEGFKIIKFL
-25 GSGKFSVVYEAERQV
+25 GSGKFSVVYQAERQA

-82 LDSFIYQ
+82 LDSFIFQ

-97 WADKGDVKRLIK
+97 WADKGDVKRLIR

-124 EYTREIAAGLNHMH
+124 EYTKEIAAGLNHMH
-138 EQRVIHRDL
+138 EQRIIHRDL

-248 KYKVAAKISEA
+248 KYQTAAKISEA
-259 LLKVNPEERME
+259 LLKVNPEERMD

-280 YISQQEEKPRIDP
+280 YISKQEEKPRIDP
-293 FIIMDDLIEKLR
+293 FIIMDDMIEKLR

-326 FACNIYG
+326 FACNMYG
-333 FNFDNKENS
+333 YNFDNKDNPS
-342 TKETYP
+342 KETYP
-348 LQFAYFFDLCN
+348 VQFAYFFDLCN

-392 QIQELLNDLKNLQ
+392 QIQDLLNDLKNLQ
-405 IKVLFNSRFKFGY
+405 VKVLINSRFKYGY

-443 PKFQDIQEIEK
+443 PKFQDVQEIEK
-454 IKEYPDDIPLEEN
+454 IKEYPEDIPLEEN

-487 IGGGSKSKFYSGQ
+487 IGGGSKTKFYSGQ
-500 KFKHFASIGP
+500 KFKHFTSIGP
-510 INDENSTNYSAQGEE
+510 MNDETSTNYSGQGEE
-525 DNINKNQNLNS
+525 ENNKNNVNN

-545 PEEDWQKEFNKV
+545 PEADWQKEFNKV
-557 SNMLEIAEVSDEYMA
+557 SNMLEIAEVSDEYFG
-572 SFSESSSNNKDSN
+572 SFSESSSNNKDQN
-585 KNEGN
+585 KNDNN
-590 YPTVKYIKNMNKL
+590 YSAVKHIKNISKL
-603 FDNKLL
+603 FNNKYVNDTQYL
-609 EEADIIENYSKNI
+609 ELYNENIEN
-622 EKELNYIS
+622 ELQKIS
-630 NKENKISI
+630 NKESKLSTSNK
-638 NNSGLKDELNKLK
+638 GLKEELNKLK
-651 ITKQANIHYQEEF
+651 ITKQANKQYEEEF
-664 DTISKDIKKM
+664 DTISKSIKK
-674 QKEKNKIEYE
+674 KEIEKNNIES
-684 LDTIQKEEKKLLN
+684 K
-697 VDNKN
+697 
-702 NLQKLKK
+702 LQKIKKDEKTILKYDTKTYLPKIRK
-709 AIENLCNDNNKKDEE
+709 AIENIYEDNNKIDEE
-724 IALINTVLM
+724 ISLLNTVII
-733 NKYSNIIYDNVIN
+733 NKYSNIMYNNFMNNNNNDN
-746 SNNSGINNINIFNE
+746 INNFGFNIKNNDINGIP
-760 KNFEDKIAENINNN
+760 ENINQN
-774 EDVFGDDEII
+774 EEVFGEDEII

>member
-1 MKGIEQANEIIG
+1 MKGMEQVNEMIG

-25 GSGKFSVVYEAERQV
+25 GSGKFSVVYEAERQL

-293 FIIMDDLIEKLR
+293 FIIMDDMIEKLR

-342 TKETYP
+342 SKETYP
-348 LQFAYFFDLCN
+348 VQFAYFYDLSN

-378 IKFKKYDKKKPQDV
+378 IKFKKYDKKKQQEI

-405 IKVLFNSRFKFGY
+405 IKVLYNSRFKYGY

-476 NTNYNFSGFKS
+476 NTNYNFSGYKS
-487 IGGGSKSKFYSGQ
+487 IGGGSKTKFYSGQ

-525 DNINKNQNLNS
+525 ENKQNSNVNN

-557 SNMLEIAEVSDEYMA
+557 SNMLEIAEVSDEYMV

-585 KNEGN
+585 KLEGN
-590 YPTVKYIKNMNKL
+590 YPTVKYIKNV
-603 FDNKLL
+603 NKLL
-609 EEADIIENYSKNI
+609 DDKLLEDAEIIENYSNNI
-622 EKELNYIS
+622 EKELDYIS
-630 NKENKISI
+630 KKENKISV
-638 NNSGLKDELNKLK
+638 NNSGLKEELNKLK
-651 ITKQANIHYQEEF
+651 ITKQANVHYQEEY
-664 DTISKDIKKM
+664 DLINKDIKKM
-674 QKEKNKIEYE
+674 EKEKDKIEYE
-684 LDTIQKEEKKLLN
+684 LDKIKKEEKKILN
-697 VDNKN
+697 LDNKN
-702 NLQKLKK
+702 NLTKIKK
-709 AIENLCNDNNKKDEE
+709 AVENLYNDNNKIDEE
-724 IALINTVLM
+724 ISLINTVLM
-733 NKYSNIIYDNVIN
+733 NKYSNIIYDNIIN
-746 SNNSGINNINIFNE
+746 PNNSGMNVNIFNE
-760 KNFEDKIAENINNN
+760 KNFENKIAENINKD

>member
-1 MKGIEQANEIIG
+1 MKGMEQANDIIG

-25 GSGKFSVVYEAERQV
+25 GSGKFSVVYEAERQL

-82 LDSFIYQ
+82 LDSFIFQ

-248 KYKVAAKISEA
+248 KYKVAAKISES

-270 LPQVLKICDE
+270 LDQVLKICDE
-280 YISQQEEKPRIDP
+280 YISKQEEKPRIDP

-305 LLNYEINFCQKHNHE
+305 LLNYEINFCQKHNHD

-326 FACNIYG
+326 FACNMYG
-333 FNFDNKENS
+333 FNFENKENT

-348 LQFAYFFDLCN
+348 VQFAYFFDLCN

-378 IKFKKYDKKKPQDV
+378 IKFKKYDKKKQ
-392 QIQELLNDLKNLQ
+392 QEIQMQELLNDLKNLQ
-405 IKVLFNSRFKFGY
+405 IKVLFNSRFKYGY

-476 NTNYNFSGFKS
+476 NTNYNFSGYKS

-525 DNINKNQNLNS
+525 DTNNKNTNINNEN
-536 EQAILYSNI
+536 AILYSNI

-557 SNMLEIAEVSDEYMA
+557 SNMLEIAEVSDEYFG
-572 SFSESSSNNKDSN
+572 SFSESSSNNKDNN

-603 FDNKLL
+603 FDEKLL
-609 EEADIIENYSKNI
+609 DDADIIDNYSKNI
-622 EKELNYIS
+622 ENELNYIS
-630 NKENKISI
+630 NKENKLG
-638 NNSGLKDELNKLK
+638 NNNAGLKDELNKLK
-651 ITKQANIHYQEEF
+651 ITKQANIHYQEEY
-664 DTISKDIKKM
+664 DTICEDIKKM
-674 QKEKNKIEYE
+674 EKEKNKIEYE
-684 LDTIQKEEKKLLN
+684 LDKIKKQEKKILT
-697 VDNKN
+697 VDDQN
-702 NLQKLKK
+702 NLQKIKK
-709 AIENLCNDNNKKDEE
+709 AIENIYYDGNKIEEE
-724 IALINTVLM
+724 IALINTVLI
-733 NKYSNIIYDNVIN
+733 NKYSNILNDNLINEN
-746 SNNSGINNINIFNE
+746 SNGGNIFNG
-760 KNFEDKIAENINNN
+760 KNLDMDKIVENINN
-774 EDVFGDDEII
+774 EGDVFDGDEIV

>member
-1 MKGIEQANEIIG
+1 MEHENEIIG
-13 KIIEGYRIIKFL
+13 KIVEGFKIIKFL
-25 GSGKFSVVYEAERQV
+25 GRGKFSVVYQAERQV

-53 DIKDKNLVE
+53 DIKDKDLVE

-82 LDSFIYQ
+82 LDSFIFQ

-97 WADKGDVKRLIK
+97 WADKGDVKRLIR

-116 EIDERKVI
+116 EIDESRVI

-194 NSNGYDFKCDNWS
+194 GSSGYDFKCDNWS

-239 GLYPKIDNN
+239 GLYPKIDNS
-248 KYKVAAKISEA
+248 KYQTAAKISEA
-259 LLKVNPEERME
+259 LLKVDPRERME
-270 LPQVLKICDE
+270 LPQVIKICDE
-280 YISQQEEKPRIDP
+280 YISKQEEKPKIDP
-293 FIIMDDLIEKLR
+293 FIIMDDMVEKLR
-305 LLNYEINFCQKHNHE
+305 LLNYEINFCQKHNHD

-326 FACNIYG
+326 FAFNMYG
-333 FNFDNKENS
+333 FNFDNKDNAS
-342 TKETYP
+342 KESYP
-348 LQFAYFFDLCN
+348 VQFAYFYDLAN

-378 IKFKKYDKKKPQDV
+378 VKFKKYDKKKPQDA

-405 IKVLFNSRFKFGY
+405 VKVLLNSRFKFGY

-443 PKFQDIQEIEK
+443 PKFKDVQEIEK
-454 IKEYPDDIPLEEN
+454 IKEYPEDIPLEDN

-476 NTNYNFSGFKS
+476 NTNYNFNGFKS
-487 IGGGSKSKFYSGQ
+487 LGGGSKTKFYSGQ
-500 KFKHFASIGP
+500 KFKHFTSIGP
-510 INDENSTNYSAQGEE
+510 MGDETSTNFAGQQEE
-525 DNINKNQNLNS
+525 ENNKNNANN
-536 EQAILYSNI
+536 ENGILYSNVT
-545 PEEDWQKEFNKV
+545 EEDWQNEFNKV
-557 SNMLEIAEVSDEYMA
+557 SNMLKIEEVPEENLA
-572 SFSESSSNNKDSN
+572 SFSDNNDQGRT
-585 KNEGN
+585 EGN
-590 YPTVKYIKNMNKL
+590 YQAVKQINNVSKL
-603 FDNKLL
+603 FSDKYVNDAEYLDVYNKQI
-609 EEADIIENYSKNI
+609 D
-622 EKELNYIS
+622 KELQNINNKESKISVS
-630 NKENKISI
+630 NK
-638 NNSGLKDELNKLK
+638 GLKEELNKLK
-651 ITKQANIHYQEEF
+651 ITKQANQHYQDEY
-664 DTISKDIKKM
+664 DTINEDIKKM
-674 QKEKNKIEYE
+674 EN
-684 LDTIQKEEKKLLN
+684 EKKQVELKLS
-697 VDNKN
+697 
-702 NLQKLKK
+702 KLKK
-709 AIENLCNDNNKKDEE
+709 DEKKMMSYDDGKTVQKIRKAIETIYADNNKLDEE
-724 IALINTVLM
+724 ISLMNTVIM
-733 NKYSNIIYDNVIN
+733 NKYSNIMYDNYMN
-746 SNNSGINNINIFNE
+746 SDNNGNNFAFNERNDIFN
-760 KNFEDKIAENINNN
+760 NVPENIKSN
-774 EDVFGDDEII
+774 EDVFGEDEII

>member
-1 MKGIEQANEIIG
+1 MKGMEQANEIIG

-25 GSGKFSVVYEAERQV
+25 GSGKFSVVYEAERQL

-82 LDSFIYQ
+82 LDSFIFQ

-270 LPQVLKICDE
+270 LDQVLKICDE
-280 YISQQEEKPRIDP
+280 YISKQEEKPRIDP

-326 FACNIYG
+326 FACNMYG
-333 FNFDNKENS
+333 FNFDNKENTS
-342 TKETYP
+342 KETYP
-348 LQFAYFFDLCN
+348 VQFAYFFDLCN

-378 IKFKKYDKKKPQDV
+378 IKFKKYDKKKQ
-392 QIQELLNDLKNLQ
+392 QEIQMQELLNDLKNLQ
-405 IKVLFNSRFKFGY
+405 IKVLFNSRFKYGY

-476 NTNYNFSGFKS
+476 NTNYNFSGYKS
-487 IGGGSKSKFYSGQ
+487 LGGGSKTKFYSGQ

-510 INDENSTNYSAQGEE
+510 INDENSTNYSAQGDE
-525 DNINKNQNLNS
+525 DSNNKNTNINNEN
-536 EQAILYSNI
+536 AILYSNI

-557 SNMLEIAEVSDEYMA
+557 SNMLEIAEVSDEYFG
-572 SFSESSSNNKDSN
+572 SFSESSSNNKDNN

-603 FDNKLL
+603 LDDKLL
-609 EEADIIENYSKNI
+609 DDIDIIDNYSKNI
-622 EKELNYIS
+622 ETELNYIS
-630 NKENKISI
+630 NKENKLGV
-638 NNSGLKDELNKLK
+638 NNTGLKDELNKLK
-651 ITKQANIHYQEEF
+651 ITKQANIHYQEEY
-664 DTISKDIKKM
+664 DTICEDIKKM
-674 QKEKNKIEYE
+674 EKEKNKIEYE
-684 LDTIQKEEKKLLN
+684 LDKIKKQEKKILT
-697 VDNKN
+697 VDDKN
-702 NLQKLKK
+702 NLQKIKK
-709 AIENLCNDNNKKDEE
+709 AIENIYQDNNKIDEE
-724 IALINTVLM
+724 ISLINTVLI
-733 NKYSNIIYDNVIN
+733 NKYSNVLNDNLIN
-746 SNNSGINNINIFNE
+746 ENNNGINIFNGKNLDIE
-760 KNFEDKIAENINNN
+760 KITENINN
-774 EDVFGDDEII
+774 EGDVFDDDEII

>member
-1 MKGIEQANEIIG
+1 MKGMEQANDIIG

-25 GSGKFSVVYEAERQV
+25 GSGKFSVVYEAERQL

-72 RVNHPNIIKY
+72 RVNPPNIIKY
-82 LDSFIYQ
+82 LDSFIFQ

-248 KYKVAAKISEA
+248 KYKVAAKISES

-270 LPQVLKICDE
+270 LDQVLKICDE
-280 YISQQEEKPRIDP
+280 YISKQEEKPRIDP

-305 LLNYEINFCQKHNHE
+305 LLNYEINFCQKHNHD

-326 FACNIYG
+326 FACNMYG
-333 FNFDNKENS
+333 FNFENKENT

-348 LQFAYFFDLCN
+348 VQFAYFFDLCN

-378 IKFKKYDKKKPQDV
+378 IKFKKYDKKKQ
-392 QIQELLNDLKNLQ
+392 QEIQMQELLNDLKNLQ
-405 IKVLFNSRFKFGY
+405 IKVLFNSRFKYGY

-476 NTNYNFSGFKS
+476 NTNYNFSGYKS

-525 DNINKNQNLNS
+525 DTNNKNTNINNEN
-536 EQAILYSNI
+536 AILYSNI

-557 SNMLEIAEVSDEYMA
+557 SNMLEIAEVSDEYFG
-572 SFSESSSNNKDSN
+572 SFSESSSNNKDNN

-603 FDNKLL
+603 FDEKLL
-609 EEADIIENYSKNI
+609 DDADIIDNYSKNI
-622 EKELNYIS
+622 ENELNYIS
-630 NKENKISI
+630 NKENKLG
-638 NNSGLKDELNKLK
+638 NNNAGLKDELNKLK
-651 ITKQANIHYQEEF
+651 ITKQANIHYQEEYE
-664 DTISKDIKKM
+664 TICEDIKKM
-674 QKEKNKIEYE
+674 EKEKNKIEYE
-684 LDTIQKEEKKLLN
+684 LDKIKKQEKKILT
-697 VDNKN
+697 VDDQN
-702 NLQKLKK
+702 NLQKIKK
-709 AIENLCNDNNKKDEE
+709 AIENIYHDGNKIEEE
-724 IALINTVLM
+724 IALINTVLI
-733 NKYSNIIYDNVIN
+733 NKYSNILNDNLINEN
-746 SNNSGINNINIFNE
+746 SNGGNIFNG
-760 KNFEDKIAENINNN
+760 KNLDMDKIVENINN
-774 EDVFGDDEII
+774 EGDVFDEDEII

>member
-1 MKGIEQANEIIG
+1 MKGMEQANEIIG

-25 GSGKFSVVYEAERQV
+25 GSGKFSVVYEAERQL

-82 LDSFIYQ
+82 LDSFIFQ

-97 WADKGDVKRLIK
+97 WAEKGDVKRLIK

-270 LPQVLKICDE
+270 LDQDLKICDE
-280 YISQQEEKPRIDP
+280 YISKQEEKPRIDP

-326 FACNIYG
+326 FACNMYG
-333 FNFDNKENS
+333 FNFDNKENTS
-342 TKETYP
+342 KETYP
-348 LQFAYFFDLCN
+348 VQFAYFFDLCN

-378 IKFKKYDKKKPQDV
+378 IKFKKYDKKKQ
-392 QIQELLNDLKNLQ
+392 QEIQMQELLNDLKNLQ
-405 IKVLFNSRFKFGY
+405 IKVLFNSRFKYGY

-476 NTNYNFSGFKS
+476 NTNYNFSGYKS
-487 IGGGSKSKFYSGQ
+487 LGGGSKTKFYSGQ

-510 INDENSTNYSAQGEE
+510 INDENSTNYSAQGDE
-525 DNINKNQNLNS
+525 DSNNKNTNINNEN
-536 EQAILYSNI
+536 AILYSNI

-557 SNMLEIAEVSDEYMA
+557 SNMLEIAEVSDEYFG
-572 SFSESSSNNKDSN
+572 SFSESSSNNKDNN

-590 YPTVKYIKNMNKL
+590 YPTVKYIKNI
-603 FDNKLL
+603 NKLL
-609 EEADIIENYSKNI
+609 DDKLLDDIDIIDNYSKNI
-622 EKELNYIS
+622 ETELNYIS
-630 NKENKISI
+630 NKENKLGV
-638 NNSGLKDELNKLK
+638 NNTGLKDELNKLK
-651 ITKQANIHYQEEF
+651 ITKQANIHYQEEY
-664 DTISKDIKKM
+664 DTICEDIKKM
-674 QKEKNKIEYE
+674 EKEKNKIEYE
-684 LDTIQKEEKKLLN
+684 LDKIKKQEKKILT
-697 VDNKN
+697 VDDKN
-702 NLQKLKK
+702 NLQKIKK
-709 AIENLCNDNNKKDEE
+709 AIENIYQDNNKIDEE
-724 IALINTVLM
+724 ISLINTVLI
-733 NKYSNIIYDNVIN
+733 NKYSNILNDNLIN
-746 SNNSGINNINIFNE
+746 ENNKGINIFNGKNLDIE
-760 KNFEDKIAENINNN
+760 KITENINN
-774 EDVFGDDEII
+774 EGDVFDDDEII

>member
-1 MKGIEQANEIIG
+1 MEQTNEIIG
-13 KIIEGYRIIKFL
+13 KIVEGFKIIKFL
-25 GSGKFSVVYEAERQV
+25 GSGKFSVVYQAERQA

-82 LDSFIYQ
+82 LDSFIFQ

-97 WADKGDVKRLIK
+97 WADKGDVKRLIR

-124 EYTREIAAGLNHMH
+124 EYTKEIAAGLNHMH
-138 EQRVIHRDL
+138 EQRIIHRDL

-248 KYKVAAKISEA
+248 KYQTAAKISEA
-259 LLKVNPEERME
+259 LLKVNPEERMD

-280 YISQQEEKPRIDP
+280 YISKQEEKPRIDP
-293 FIIMDDLIEKLR
+293 FIIMDDMIEKLR

-326 FACNIYG
+326 FACNMYG
-333 FNFDNKENS
+333 YNFDNKDNPS
-342 TKETYP
+342 KETYP
-348 LQFAYFFDLCN
+348 VQFAYFFDLCN

-392 QIQELLNDLKNLQ
+392 QIQDLLNDLKNLQ
-405 IKVLFNSRFKFGY
+405 VKVLINSRFKYGY

-443 PKFQDIQEIEK
+443 PKFQDVQEIEK
-454 IKEYPDDIPLEEN
+454 IKEYPEDIPLEEN

-487 IGGGSKSKFYSGQ
+487 IGGGSKTKFYSGQ
-500 KFKHFASIGP
+500 KFKHFTSIGP
-510 INDENSTNYSAQGEE
+510 MNDETSTNYSGQGEE
-525 DNINKNQNLNS
+525 ENNKNNVNN

-545 PEEDWQKEFNKV
+545 PEADWQKEFNKV
-557 SNMLEIAEVSDEYMA
+557 SNMLEIAEVSDEYFG
-572 SFSESSSNNKDSN
+572 SFSESSSNNKDQN
-585 KNEGN
+585 KNENN
-590 YPTVKYIKNMNKL
+590 YSAVKHIKNISKL
-603 FDNKLL
+603 FNNKYVNDTQYL
-609 EEADIIENYSKNI
+609 ELYNENIEN
-622 EKELNYIS
+622 ELQKIS
-630 NKENKISI
+630 NKESKLSTSNK
-638 NNSGLKDELNKLK
+638 GLKEELNKLK
-651 ITKQANIHYQEEF
+651 ITKQANKQYEEEF
-664 DTISKDIKKM
+664 DTISKSIKK
-674 QKEKNKIEYE
+674 KEIEKNNIES
-684 LDTIQKEEKKLLN
+684 K
-697 VDNKN
+697 
-702 NLQKLKK
+702 LQKIKKDEKTILKYDTKTYLPKIRK
-709 AIENLCNDNNKKDEE
+709 AIENIYEDNNKIDEE
-724 IALINTVLM
+724 ISLLNTVII
-733 NKYSNIIYDNVIN
+733 NKYSNIMYNNFMNNNNNDN
-746 SNNSGINNINIFNE
+746 INNFGFNIKNNDINGIP
-760 KNFEDKIAENINNN
+760 ENINQN
-774 EDVFGDDEII
+774 EEVFGEDEII

>member
-1 MKGIEQANEIIG
+1 MKGMEQANDIIG

-25 GSGKFSVVYEAERQV
+25 GSGKFSVVYEAERQL

-82 LDSFIYQ
+82 LDSFIFQ

-248 KYKVAAKISEA
+248 KYKVAAKISES

-270 LPQVLKICDE
+270 LDQVLKICDE
-280 YISQQEEKPRIDP
+280 YISKQEEKPRIDP

-305 LLNYEINFCQKHNHE
+305 LLNYEINFCQKHNHD

-326 FACNIYG
+326 FACNMYG
-333 FNFDNKENS
+333 FNFENKENT

-348 LQFAYFFDLCN
+348 VQFAYFFDLCN

-378 IKFKKYDKKKPQDV
+378 IKFKKYDKKKQ
-392 QIQELLNDLKNLQ
+392 QEIQMQELLNDLKNLQ
-405 IKVLFNSRFKFGY
+405 IKVLFNSRFKYGY

-476 NTNYNFSGFKS
+476 NTNYNFSGYKS

-525 DNINKNQNLNS
+525 DTNNKNTNINNEN
-536 EQAILYSNI
+536 AILYSNI

-557 SNMLEIAEVSDEYMA
+557 SNMLEIAEVSDEYFG
-572 SFSESSSNNKDSN
+572 SFSESSSNNKDNN
-585 KNEGN
+585 K
-590 YPTVKYIKNMNKL
+590 VKYIKNMNKL
-603 FDNKLL
+603 FDEKLL
-609 EEADIIENYSKNI
+609 DDADIIDNYSKNI
-622 EKELNYIS
+622 ENELNYIS
-630 NKENKISI
+630 NKENKLG
-638 NNSGLKDELNKLK
+638 NNNAGLKDELNKLK
-651 ITKQANIHYQEEF
+651 ITKQANIHYQEEY
-664 DTISKDIKKM
+664 DTICEDIKKM
-674 QKEKNKIEYE
+674 EKEKNKIEYE
-684 LDTIQKEEKKLLN
+684 LDKIKKQEKKILT
-697 VDNKN
+697 VDDQN
-702 NLQKLKK
+702 NLQKIKK
-709 AIENLCNDNNKKDEE
+709 AIENIYYDGNKIEEE
-724 IALINTVLM
+724 IALINTVLI
-733 NKYSNIIYDNVIN
+733 NKYSNILNDNLINEN
-746 SNNSGINNINIFNE
+746 SNGGNIFNG
-760 KNFEDKIAENINNN
+760 KNLDMDKIVENINN
-774 EDVFGDDEII
+774 EGDVFDEDEII

>member
-1 MKGIEQANEIIG
+1 MEHDNEIIG
-13 KIIEGYRIIKFL
+13 KIVEGFKIIKFL
-25 GSGKFSVVYEAERQV
+25 GKGKFSVVYQAERQA

-53 DIKDKNLVE
+53 DIKDKSLVE

-82 LDSFIYQ
+82 LDSFIFQ

-97 WADKGDVKRLIK
+97 WADKGDVKRLIR

-116 EIDERKVI
+116 EIDESRVI

-194 NSNGYDFKCDNWS
+194 GSEGYDFKVDNWS

-248 KYKVAAKISEA
+248 KYRTAAKISEA
-259 LLKVNPEERME
+259 LLKVDPRERME
-270 LPQVLKICDE
+270 LPQVIKICDE
-280 YISQQEEKPRIDP
+280 YISKQEEKPKIDP
-293 FIIMDDLIEKLR
+293 FIIMDDMVEKLR
-305 LLNYEINFCQKHNHE
+305 LLNYEINFCQKHNHD

-326 FACNIYG
+326 FAFNMYG
-333 FNFDNKENS
+333 FNFDNKDNAS
-342 TKETYP
+342 KESYP
-348 LQFAYFFDLCN
+348 VQFAYFYDLAN

-378 IKFKKYDKKKPQDV
+378 VKFKKYDKKKPQDA

-405 IKVLFNSRFKFGY
+405 VKVLLNSRFKFGY

-443 PKFQDIQEIEK
+443 PKFKDVQEIEK
-454 IKEYPDDIPLEEN
+454 IKEYPEDIPLEDN

-476 NTNYNFSGFKS
+476 NTNYNFNGFKS
-487 IGGGSKSKFYSGQ
+487 IGGGSKTKFYSGQ
-500 KFKHFASIGP
+500 KFKHFTSIGP
-510 INDENSTNYSAQGEE
+510 MGDETSTNFTGQQEE
-525 DNINKNQNLNS
+525 ENNKNNANN
-536 EQAILYSNI
+536 ENGILYSNVT
-545 PEEDWQKEFNKV
+545 EEDWQNEFNKV
-557 SNMLEIAEVSDEYMA
+557 SNMLKIEEVPEENLS
-572 SFSESSSNNKDSN
+572 SFSDNNDQGRT
-585 KNEGN
+585 EGN
-590 YPTVKYIKNMNKL
+590 YQAVKQINNVSKL
-603 FDNKLL
+603 FSDKYVNDAEYLDVYNKQI
-609 EEADIIENYSKNI
+609 D
-622 EKELNYIS
+622 KELQNINNKESKISVS
-630 NKENKISI
+630 NK
-638 NNSGLKDELNKLK
+638 GLKEELNKLK
-651 ITKQANIHYQEEF
+651 ITKQANQHYQDEY
-664 DTISKDIKKM
+664 DTINEDIKKM
-674 QKEKNKIEYE
+674 EN
-684 LDTIQKEEKKLLN
+684 EKKQVELKLS
-697 VDNKN
+697 
-702 NLQKLKK
+702 KLKK
-709 AIENLCNDNNKKDEE
+709 DEKKMMSYDDGKTVQKIRKAIETIYADNNKLDEE
-724 IALINTVLM
+724 ISLMNTVIM
-733 NKYSNIIYDNVIN
+733 NKYSNIMYDNYMN
-746 SNNSGINNINIFNE
+746 SDNNGNNFVFNGRNDIFN
-760 KNFEDKIAENINNN
+760 NVPENIKSN
-774 EDVFGDDEII
+774 EDVFGEDEII

>member
-1 MKGIEQANEIIG
+1 MKGMEQVNEMIG

-25 GSGKFSVVYEAERQV
+25 GSGKFSVVYEAERQL

-293 FIIMDDLIEKLR
+293 FIIMDDMIEKLR

-342 TKETYP
+342 SKETYP
-348 LQFAYFFDLCN
+348 VQFAYFYDLSN

-378 IKFKKYDKKKPQDV
+378 IKFKKYDKKKQQEI

-405 IKVLFNSRFKFGY
+405 IKVLYNSRFKYGY

-476 NTNYNFSGFKS
+476 NTNYNFSGYKS
-487 IGGGSKSKFYSGQ
+487 IGGGSKTKFYSGQ

-525 DNINKNQNLNS
+525 ENKQNSNVNN

-557 SNMLEIAEVSDEYMA
+557 SNMLEIAEVSDEYMV

-585 KNEGN
+585 KLEGN
-590 YPTVKYIKNMNKL
+590 YPTVKYIKNV
-603 FDNKLL
+603 NKLL
-609 EEADIIENYSKNI
+609 DDKLLEDAEIIENYSNNI
-622 EKELNYIS
+622 EKELDYIS
-630 NKENKISI
+630 KKENKISI
-638 NNSGLKDELNKLK
+638 NNSGLKEELNKLK
-651 ITKQANIHYQEEF
+651 ITKQANVHYQEEY
-664 DTISKDIKKM
+664 DLINKDIKKM
-674 QKEKNKIEYE
+674 EKEKDKIEYE
-684 LDTIQKEEKKLLN
+684 LDKIKKEEKKILN
-697 VDNKN
+697 LDNKN
-702 NLQKLKK
+702 NLTKIKK
-709 AIENLCNDNNKKDEE
+709 AVENLYNDNNKIDEE
-724 IALINTVLM
+724 ISLINTVLM
-733 NKYSNIIYDNVIN
+733 NKYSNIIYDNIIN
-746 SNNSGINNINIFNE
+746 PNNSGMNVNIFNE
-760 KNFEDKIAENINNN
+760 KNFENKIAESINKD

>member
-1 MKGIEQANEIIG
+1 MKGIEQANDIIG
-13 KIIEGYRIIKFL
+13 KIIEGYKIIKFL
-25 GSGKFSVVYEAERQV
+25 GSGKFSVVYEAERQL

-280 YISQQEEKPRIDP
+280 YISKQEEKPRIDP

-333 FNFDNKENS
+333 FSFDNKENS

-348 LQFAYFFDLCN
+348 VQFAYFYDLSN

-378 IKFKKYDKKKPQDV
+378 IKFKKYDKKKQQEV

-405 IKVLFNSRFKFGY
+405 IKVLYNSRFKFGY

-476 NTNYNFSGFKS
+476 NTNYNFSGYKS
-487 IGGGSKSKFYSGQ
+487 IGGGSKSKFFSGQ

-510 INDENSTNYSAQGEE
+510 VNDENSTNYSAQAEE
-525 DNINKNQNLNS
+525 ENKQNNVNS
-536 EQAILYSNI
+536 ENAILYSNI

-603 FDNKLL
+603 LDDKIL
-609 EEADIIENYSKNI
+609 DDVDVIDNYSKNI

-638 NNSGLKDELNKLK
+638 TNSGLKEELNKLK
-651 ITKQANIHYQEEF
+651 ITKQANIHYQEEY
-664 DTISKDIKKM
+664 DMINEDIKKM
-674 QKEKNKIEYE
+674 EKEKNKIEFE
-684 LDTIQKEEKKLLN
+684 LDKIKKEEKKFLN
-697 VDNKN
+697 LDDKN
-702 NLQKLKK
+702 NLQKIKK
-709 AIENLCNDNNKKDEE
+709 AVENLYNDNNKLDEE
-724 IALINTVLM
+724 ISLVNTVLM
-733 NKYSNIIYDNVIN
+733 NKYSNILYDNIIN
-746 SNNSGINNINIFNE
+746 SNNPGVNIFND
-760 KNFEDKIAENINNN
+760 KNFETKIAENINKE
-774 EDVFGDDEII
+774 EDVFGEDEII

>member
-1 MKGIEQANEIIG
+1 MKGMEQVNEIIG

-25 GSGKFSVVYEAERQV
+25 GSGKFSVVYEAERQL

-248 KYKVAAKISEA
+248 KYKIAAKISEA

-293 FIIMDDLIEKLR
+293 FIIMDDMIEKLR

-333 FNFDNKENS
+333 FNYDNKENAL
-342 TKETYP
+342 KETYP
-348 LQFAYFFDLCN
+348 VQFAYFYDLSN

-378 IKFKKYDKKKPQDV
+378 IKFKKYDKKKPQEN

-405 IKVLFNSRFKFGY
+405 IKVLYNSRFKFGY

-476 NTNYNFSGFKS
+476 NTNYNFSGYKS
-487 IGGGSKSKFYSGQ
+487 IGGGSKTKFFSGQ

-525 DNINKNQNLNS
+525 ENKQNNNNINN

-557 SNMLEIAEVSDEYMA
+557 SNMLEIAEVSDEYML

-585 KNEGN
+585 KLEGN
-590 YPTVKYIKNMNKL
+590 YPTVKYIKNV
-603 FDNKLL
+603 NKLL
-609 EEADIIENYSKNI
+609 EDKLLEDKEIIENYSNNI
-622 EKELNYIS
+622 EKELDYIS
-630 NKENKISI
+630 KKENKISV
-638 NNSGLKDELNKLK
+638 NNSGLKEELNKLK
-651 ITKQANIHYQEEF
+651 ITKQANVHYQEEY
-664 DTISKDIKKM
+664 DLINKVIKKM
-674 QKEKNKIEYE
+674 EKEKDKIEYE
-684 LDTIQKEEKKLLN
+684 IDKIKKEEKKILN
-697 VDNKN
+697 LDNKN
-702 NLQKLKK
+702 NLTKIKK
-709 AIENLCNDNNKKDEE
+709 AVENLFNDNNKIDEE
-724 IALINTVLM
+724 ISLINTVLM
-733 NKYSNIIYDNVIN
+733 NKYSNIIYDNIIN
-746 SNNSGINNINIFNE
+746 PNNSGMNVNIFNE

>member
-1 MKGIEQANEIIG
+1 MEHDNEIIG
-13 KIIEGYRIIKFL
+13 KIVEGFKIIKFL
-25 GSGKFSVVYEAERQV
+25 GKGKFSVVYQAERQA

-53 DIKDKNLVE
+53 DIKDKSLVE

-82 LDSFIYQ
+82 LDSFIFQ

-109 KYKQEGD
+109 KYKQERD
-116 EIDERKVI
+116 EIDESRVI

-194 NSNGYDFKCDNWS
+194 GSEGYDFKVDNWS

-248 KYKVAAKISEA
+248 KYRTAAKISEA
-259 LLKVNPEERME
+259 LLKVDPKERME
-270 LPQVLKICDE
+270 LPQVIKICDE
-280 YISQQEEKPRIDP
+280 YISKQEEKPKIDP
-293 FIIMDDLIEKLR
+293 FIIMDDMVEKLR

-326 FACNIYG
+326 FAFNMYG
-333 FNFDNKENS
+333 FNFDNKDNAS
-342 TKETYP
+342 KESYP
-348 LQFAYFFDLCN
+348 VQFAYFYDLAN
-359 WLMALIK
+359 WLIALIK

-378 IKFKKYDKKKPQDV
+378 VKFKKYDKKKPQDA

-405 IKVLFNSRFKFGY
+405 VKVLLNSRFKFGY

-443 PKFQDIQEIEK
+443 PKFKDVQEIEK
-454 IKEYPDDIPLEEN
+454 IKEYPEDIPLEDN

-476 NTNYNFSGFKS
+476 NTNYNFNGFKS
-487 IGGGSKSKFYSGQ
+487 LGGGSKTKFYSGQ
-500 KFKHFASIGP
+500 KFKHYTSIGP
-510 INDENSTNYSAQGEE
+510 ISDETSTNFTG
-525 DNINKNQNLNS
+525 K
-536 EQAILYSNI
+536 
-545 PEEDWQKEFNKV
+545 
-557 SNMLEIAEVSDEYMA
+557 
-572 SFSESSSNNKDSN
+572 
-585 KNEGN
+585 
-590 YPTVKYIKNMNKL
+590 
-603 FDNKLL
+603 
-609 EEADIIENYSKNI
+609 
-622 EKELNYIS
+622 
-630 NKENKISI
+630 
-638 NNSGLKDELNKLK
+638 
-651 ITKQANIHYQEEF
+651 QEEHV
-664 DTISKDIKKM
+664 
-674 QKEKNKIEYE
+674 KN
-684 LDTIQKEEKKLLN
+684 
-697 VDNKN
+697 
-702 NLQKLKK
+702 
-709 AIENLCNDNNKKDEE
+709 
-724 IALINTVLM
+724 
-733 NKYSNIIYDNVIN
+733 
-746 SNNSGINNINIFNE
+746 
-760 KNFEDKIAENINNN
+760 
-774 EDVFGDDEII
+774 

>member
-25 GSGKFSVVYEAERQV
+25 GSGKFSVVYEAERQI

-280 YISQQEEKPRIDP
+280 YISKQEEKPRIDP

-333 FNFDNKENS
+333 FNFDNKENP
-342 TKETYP
+342 TKESYP
-348 LQFAYFFDLCN
+348 IQFAYFFDLCN

-378 IKFKKYDKKKPQDV
+378 IKFKKYDKKKAQDV

-510 INDENSTNYSAQGEE
+510 VNDENSTNYSAQGEE
-525 DNINKNQNLNS
+525 DNTNKNANLNS
-536 EQAILYSNI
+536 EQAILYTNI

-603 FDNKLL
+603 LDDKLL
-609 EEADIIENYSKNI
+609 EETEIVENYSKNI
-622 EKELNYIS
+622 EKDLNYIS

-638 NNSGLKDELNKLK
+638 NNNKLIDELIKLK
-651 ITKQANIHYQEEF
+651 ITKQANVQYQEDY
-664 DTISKDIKKM
+664 DTISEDIKKM

-684 LDTIQKEEKKLLN
+684 LDKIKKEEKKLLN
-697 VDNKN
+697 MDNKTN
-702 NLQKLKK
+702 IQKIKT
-709 AIENLCNDNNKKDEE
+709 AIENLYVDNNKKDEE
-724 IALINTVLM
+724 IALINTVLI
-733 NKYSNIIYDNVIN
+733 NKYSNLIYDNMIN
-746 SNNSGINNINIFNE
+746 ANNTGGIIFDE
-760 KNFEDKIAENINNN
+760 KNLESKIKENINKD
-774 EDVFGDDEII
+774 EDVFGEDEII